1 MEQSDLINQII
12 KLTDQ
17 YFDDN
22 YNKEDFVPNISKIP
36 VSGRVL
42 DKKDLEYLIK
52 SSLELW
58 LTSGE
63 FTDEF
68 EKKLSKKT
76 GLRHCL
82 FVNSGSSANLVAI
95 SALKKLYDLNDG
107 DEIITSAVNFPT
119 TLNPILQNNLIPV
132 LVDAEVSSYN
142 INTDLIEKQINKK
155 TKGIVLAHTLG
166 NPFDINKIKEICNK
180 YKLFLME
187 DMCDAFG
194 SKFEDTHVGTFGD
207 VATLS
212 FYPAHHITTGEGG
225 AVLTNNPKLKKIME
239 SFRDWGRD
247 CYCPP
252 GEENTCKKRFDWQLG
267 ELPHGYDHKYIYSN
281 VGYNLKATDM
291 QAAIGISQ
299 LDKIDQFIKTRKE
312 NFNYYYKNFKNL
324 DEFIMPTWNKLSE
337 PSWFGFPISL
347 SKKAKFTRRDL
358 LTYYDDRNIGTRLI
372 FAGNIAKQP
381 AYENLN
387 IKISGKLEN
396 ADYIMNNSFWLG
408 VYPGLGKTQLD
419 FVINE
424 TLAFLKERQK

>member
-1 MEQSDLINQII
+1 M
-12 KLTDQ
+12 
-17 YFDDN
+17 
-22 YNKEDFVPNISKIP
+22 
-36 VSGRVL
+36 
-42 DKKDLEYLIK
+42 
-52 SSLELW
+52 
-58 LTSGE
+58 
-63 FTDEF
+63 
-68 EKKLSKKT
+68 
-76 GLRHCL
+76 
-82 FVNSGSSANLVAI
+82 
-95 SALKKLYDLNDG
+95 
-107 DEIITSAVNFPT
+107 
-119 TLNPILQNNLIPV
+119 
-132 LVDAEVSSYN
+132 VDAEVSSYN
-142 INTDLIEKQINKK
+142 INPDLIEKQINKK

-180 YKLFLME
+180 YGLFLME